1 MGRWQFLLVR
11 EIEPCLR
18 AGRHDLQPARR
29 FKYYLDMKS
38 LKNITLKLNPNRYLL
53 LMAIQCILA
62 SCKQQSN
69 QVNQLQQKVDSLQ
82 KQLAETYKPGFGEFM
97 SGIQT
102 HHAKLWFA
110 GINQN
115 WPLAD
120 FEVHEIQESLD
131 DIRQFCKDRP
141 EVKAMGMINPAI
153 DSVVNAVRQ
162 KDLTLFKSDFMLL
175 TSTCNNCH
183 KATDHG
189 FNIVTAPTS
198 LPVVNQDF
206 KPGQ

>member
-1 MGRWQFLLVR
+1 MKAFLFMG
-11 EIEPCLR
+11 C
-18 AGRHDLQPARR
+18 
-29 FKYYLDMKS
+29 
-38 LKNITLKLNPNRYLL
+38 LL
-53 LMAIQCILA
+53 LFVACNDR
-62 SCKQQSN
+62 SQQV
-69 QVNQLQQKVDSLQ
+69 QMMQGKIDSLQ

-115 WPLAD
+115 WPLAE

-162 KDLTLFKSDFMLL
+162 KDLTLFKSDFILL
-175 TSTCNNCH
+175 TN
-183 KATDHG
+183 
-189 FNIVTAPTS
+189 
-198 LPVVNQDF
+198 
-206 KPGQ
+206 

>member
-1 MGRWQFLLVR
+1 
-11 EIEPCLR
+11 
-18 AGRHDLQPARR
+18 
-29 FKYYLDMKS
+29 MKF
-38 LKNITLKLNPNRYLL
+38 
-53 LMAIQCILA
+53 AILTVVVCILTA
-62 SCKQQSN
+62 CNQQN
-69 QVNQLQQKVDSLQ
+69 KKTEQMQITIDSLQ

-97 SGIQT
+97 SGIQV

-153 DSVVNAVRQ
+153 DSIINAVRQ
-162 KDLTLFKSDFMLL
+162 KDLTLFKSDFVLL
-175 TSTCNNCH
+175 TNTCNSCH

-189 FNIVTAPTS
+189 FNVVILPTS

-206 KPGQ
+206 KIVK

>member
-1 MGRWQFLLVR
+1 MKFTILTLVVC
-11 EIEPCLR
+11 I
-18 AGRHDLQPARR
+18 
-29 FKYYLDMKS
+29 
-38 LKNITLKLNPNRYLL
+38 
-53 LMAIQCILA
+53 ILA
-62 SCKQQSN
+62 ACNQQN
-69 QVNQLQQKVDSLQ
+69 KKIEQMQIKIDSLQ

-97 SGIQT
+97 SGIQI

-120 FEVHEIQESLD
+120 FEVHEIRESLD

-153 DSVVNAVRQ
+153 DSVAIAVRQ
-162 KDLTLFKSDFMLL
+162 KDLTLFKSDFVLL
-175 TSTCNNCH
+175 TNTCDNCH
-183 KATDHG
+183 KATNHG
-189 FNIVTAPTS
+189 FNVVILPTS

-206 KPGQ
+206 KMAK